1 MKELR
6 QADIPSLYSYRQKIA
21 DCGAKSSMKI
31 DTIAELLIANCGL
44 GKTLD
49 IGAGEGGLV
58 EALVRRQ
65 CNAHGV
71 DVSEVVVERCN
82 ARLPDRFTLGNVLS
96 LPFADNEFDTIVS
109 THCLEHLSPED
120 VPAALAEMH
129 RICKKNV
136 LLQIATTQDRD
147 GHWHLTGEG
156 RKWWEQRCLEAGF
169 IKHPRYYRVNG
180 YEELNHDGLQ
190 IIIFLQKVTSVVMS
204 TYPLSFLE
212 AERGLHMDMLR
223 DVGERSDAHVI
234 RYDWACNYIKPGD
247 RVLDA
252 ACGLGYGAH
261 LIRNLTGASRVIGVD
276 GSEHSIEYANKLYGT
291 SENQVDYL
299 CGMLP
304 EFLARFPDSSFDVVV
319 SFETLEHVEEPQ
331 ALLEEFDRILV
342 PGGRVIVSVPND
354 WSDETGEDPNPY
366 HLHVYDWQKLKQQLS
381 KHFILENAFAQTAS
395 QCKSREKGN
404 QWEARARSLYE
415 VEFNEESPTD
425 CEWWLM
431 TAMKSPLAVTS
442 ENYEERVFANIS
454 KTDHQSIQYG
464 KYFQNPWLMH
474 AMVNSEYRLRS
485 RQALEKLS
493 IAVTEKYAQ
502 GSNDYAAGLCVLSYS
517 ILVNHSSHR
526 RQLQIGL
533 LNEAQRAVGSD
544 PMALRWHLSLN
555 FVKAKLMESV
565 GDQAGAMQ
573 TYLECARTDVR
584 AFGIHLSTKTTEAA
598 YRAGLIALALGDH
611 QAAQSAWTLGVSLG
625 TSLLDV
631 KLADVLI
638 NLERPNRF
646 NHGDGVREYAVAWD
660 NVARCANGLNLLGA
674 GKEINFS
681 ALDNCFQTEYQ
692 GVIKDLLDTRNFLV
706 ESNMELLSTR
716 NTLRER
722 TETLEVVAEELKS
735 RTDELVVTR
744 EILRERTERLEMV
757 CGELESRTD
766 ECQGISKDLHHTR
779 SLLAASNKEL
789 LSTRNTLRER
799 TETLEVV
806 AEELKSRTDE
816 LVATRET
823 LRDRTERLELVCEEL
838 ESRTG
843 ELVMLREELRERTER
858 LELVCEDLDSR
869 TDELVMLREELRERT
884 ERLEARTSARNE
896 QP

>member
-1 MKELR
+1 MKNPEKTDYSSIYNNYWGLPDR
-6 QADIPSLYSYRQKIA
+6 VGESSAD
-21 DCGAKSSMKI
+21 M
-31 DTIAELLIANCGL
+31 DTVAELLIANCGL

-58 EALVRRQ
+58 EALVRRR

-82 ARLPDRFTLGNVLS
+82 ARLPGRFTHGNVLS

-109 THCLEHLSPED
+109 TDCLEHLSPED

-147 GHWHLTGEG
+147 GHWHLTVEG

-180 YEELNHDGLQ
+180 YEELNQDGWQ
-190 IIIFLQKVTSVVMS
+190 ITIFLQKVPSPAIS

-261 LIRNLTGASRVIGVD
+261 VIRNLTGASHVIGVD
-276 GSEHSIEYANKLYGT
+276 GSEHSIAYANKLYGT
-291 SENQVDYL
+291 TENKAAYL

-304 EFLARFPDSSFDVVV
+304 EFLARFPDASFDVVV
-319 SFETLEHVEEPQ
+319 SFETLEHVEAPQ
-331 ALLEEFDRILV
+331 ALLEEFNRILV

-366 HLHVYDWQKLKQQLS
+366 HLHVYDWSKLKQQLN

-404 QWEARARSLYE
+404 QWDARARSLHE
-415 VEFNEESPTD
+415 VEFAEESPAD

-431 TAMKSPLAVTS
+431 TAMKSPLAES
-442 ENYEERVFANIS
+442 SKDYEERVFANIS
-454 KTDHQSIQYG
+454 TTDHPSIQYD

-485 RQALEKLS
+485 RHALEALATEV
-493 IAVTEKYAQ
+493 IEKYPQ

-517 ILVNHSSHR
+517 ILINHSIHR
-526 RQLQIGL
+526 KQLQIGL
-533 LNEAQRAVGSD
+533 LNEAQRALGGD
-544 PMALRWHLSLN
+544 PIALRWHVSLD

-565 GDQAGAMQ
+565 GDQTGAMR

-584 AFGIHLSTKTTEAA
+584 PFGVHLSTKTTEAA
-598 YRAGLIALALGDH
+598 YRAGLIAFALGDR
-611 QAAQSAWTLGVSLG
+611 QAAQSAWTLGVNLG
-625 TSLLDV
+625 TPLLDA

-638 NLERPNRF
+638 NSELPNRF

-660 NVARCANGLNLLGA
+660 NVARCANGLNLLGT
-674 GKEINFS
+674 GREMNFS

-692 GVIKDLLDTRNFLV
+692 GISKDLLHTRSFLA
-706 ESNMELLSTR
+706 ESNKELLFTR

-722 TETLEVVAEELKS
+722 TETLEAVAEELKS
-735 RTDELVVTR
+735 RTDELAATR
-744 EILRERTERLEMV
+744 E
-757 CGELESRTD
+757 
-766 ECQGISKDLHHTR
+766 
-779 SLLAASNKEL
+779 
-789 LSTRNTLRER
+789 TLRER
-799 TETLEVV
+799 TLRLEL
-806 AEELKSRTDE
+806 ACEELKSRTDE
-816 LVATRET
+816 LVATRE
-823 LRDRTERLELVCEEL
+823 
-838 ESRTG
+838 
-843 ELVMLREELRERTER
+843 ELRERT
-858 LELVCEDLDSR
+858 L
-869 TDELVMLREELRERT
+869 
-884 ERLEARTSARNE
+884 RLEACIAAQNE

>member
-1 MKELR
+1 MKNPEKT
-6 QADIPSLYSYRQKIA
+6 DY
-21 DCGAKSSMKI
+21 SSMYNNYWGLPDRI
-31 DTIAELLIANCGL
+31 GESSADMDAVAELLIANCGL

-49 IGAGEGGLV
+49 IGAGEGELV
-58 EALVRRQ
+58 EALVRRR

-82 ARLPDRFTLGNVLS
+82 ARLPGRFTHGNVLN
-96 LPFADNEFDTIVS
+96 LPFADNEFDTVVS
-109 THCLEHLSPED
+109 TDCLEHLSPED

-147 GHWHLTGEG
+147 GHWHLTVEG
-156 RKWWEQRCLEAGF
+156 RKWWELRCLEAGF

-180 YEELNHDGLQ
+180 YEELNQDGWQ
-190 IIIFLQKVTSVVMS
+190 ITIFLQKVPSPVIS

-261 LIRNLTGASRVIGVD
+261 VIRNLTGASQVIGVD

-291 SENQVDYL
+291 SESRADYL

-304 EFLARFPDSSFDVVV
+304 EFLARFPDASFDVVV
-319 SFETLEHVEEPQ
+319 SFETLEHVEDPQ
-331 ALLEEFDRILV
+331 ALLEEFNRILV

-366 HLHVYDWQKLKQQLS
+366 HLHVYDWDKLKQQLN

-395 QCKSREKGN
+395 QCKSREKNN
-404 QWEARARSLYE
+404 QWEARARSLHE
-415 VEFNEESPTD
+415 VEFIEESPAD

-431 TAMKSPLAVTS
+431 TAMKSPLADTS

-454 KTDHQSIQYG
+454 TTDHPSIQYAR
-464 KYFQNPWLMH
+464 YFQNPWLMH

-485 RQALEKLS
+485 RYALETLAS
-493 IAVTEKYAQ
+493 EVIEKYPK

-517 ILVNHSSHR
+517 ILANHSSHR
-526 RQLQIGL
+526 KQLQIGL
-533 LNEAQRAVGSD
+533 LNEAQRALGDD
-544 PMALRWHLSLN
+544 PIALRWHVSLD

-565 GDQAGAMQ
+565 GDLTGAMQ
-573 TYLECARTDVR
+573 TYLECARTNVR
-584 AFGIHLSTKTTEAA
+584 PFGIHLSTKTTEAA
-598 YRAGLIALALGDH
+598 YRAGLVAFALGDR
-611 QAAQSAWTLGVSLG
+611 QAAQSAWTLGVNLG
-625 TSLLDV
+625 TSLLDT

-638 NLERPNRF
+638 NPERPNRF
-646 NHGDGVREYAVAWD
+646 NHGDGAREYAVAWD
-660 NVARCANGLNLLGA
+660 NVARCANGLNLLST
-674 GKEINFS
+674 GKEMNFS

-692 GVIKDLLDTRNFLV
+692 GVSKDLLN
-706 ESNMELLSTR
+706 
-716 NTLRER
+716 
-722 TETLEVVAEELKS
+722 
-735 RTDELVVTR
+735 
-744 EILRERTERLEMV
+744 
-757 CGELESRTD
+757 
-766 ECQGISKDLHHTR
+766 TR
-779 SLLAASNKEL
+779 SFLAKSNKEL
-789 LSTRNTLRER
+789 LSTRITLRDR
-799 TETLEVV
+799 TEALEAV

-823 LRDRTERLELVCEEL
+823 LR
-838 ESRTG
+838 
-843 ELVMLREELRERTER
+843 ERTER
-858 LELVCEDLDSR
+858 LELVSEELKSR
-869 TDELVMLREELRERT
+869 TDELVATREELRERT
-884 ERLEARTSARNE
+884 QRLEACIAAQNK

>member
-1 MKELR
+1 MKNPEKT
-6 QADIPSLYSYRQKIA
+6 DY
-21 DCGAKSSMKI
+21 SSMYNNYWGLPDRI
-31 DTIAELLIANCGL
+31 GESSADMDTVAELLIANCGL

-58 EALVRRQ
+58 EALVRRR

-82 ARLPDRFTLGNVLS
+82 ARLPGRFTHGNVLS

-109 THCLEHLSPED
+109 TDCLEHLSPED
-120 VPAALAEMH
+120 VPAALAEIH

-147 GHWHLTGEG
+147 GHWHLTVEG

-180 YEELNHDGLQ
+180 YEELNQDGWQ
-190 IIIFLQKVTSVVMS
+190 ITIFLQKVPSPVIS

-261 LIRNLTGASRVIGVD
+261 VIRNLTGASQVIGVD

-291 SENQVDYL
+291 SENRADYL

-304 EFLARFPDSSFDVVV
+304 EFLARFPDASFDVVV
-319 SFETLEHVEEPQ
+319 SFETLEHVEDPQ
-331 ALLEEFDRILV
+331 ALLEEFNRILV

-366 HLHVYDWQKLKQQLS
+366 HLHVYDWDKLKQQLN

-404 QWEARARSLYE
+404 QWEARARSLHE
-415 VEFNEESPTD
+415 VEFIEESPVD

-431 TAMKSPLAVTS
+431 TAMKSPLADTS

-454 KTDHQSIQYG
+454 TTDHPSIQYAR
-464 KYFQNPWLMH
+464 YFQNPWLMH

-485 RQALEKLS
+485 RQALETLAS
-493 IAVTEKYAQ
+493 EVIEKYSQ

-517 ILVNHSSHR
+517 ILANHSSHR
-526 RQLQIGL
+526 KQLQIGL
-533 LNEAQRAVGSD
+533 LNEAQRALGGD
-544 PMALRWHLSLN
+544 PIALRWHVSLD

-565 GDQAGAMQ
+565 GDQTGAMQ

-584 AFGIHLSTKTTEAA
+584 PFGIHLSTKTTEAA
-598 YRAGLIALALGDH
+598 YRAGLIAFALGDR
-611 QAAQSAWTLGVSLG
+611 QAAQSAWTLGVNLG
-625 TSLLDV
+625 TSLLDA

-638 NLERPNRF
+638 NPERPNRF

-660 NVARCANGLNLLGA
+660 NVARCANGLNLLGT
-674 GKEINFS
+674 GKEMNFS

-692 GVIKDLLDTRNFLV
+692 G
-706 ESNMELLSTR
+706 
-716 NTLRER
+716 
-722 TETLEVVAEELKS
+722 
-735 RTDELVVTR
+735 
-744 EILRERTERLEMV
+744 
-757 CGELESRTD
+757 
-766 ECQGISKDLHHTR
+766 ISKDLLHTR
-779 SLLAASNKEL
+779 SFLAESNKEL

-799 TETLEVV
+799 TETLEAV

-823 LRDRTERLELVCEEL
+823 LRERTERLELACEEL
-838 ESRTG
+838 KSRTD
-843 ELVMLREELRERTER
+843 ELVATREELRERTQ
-858 LELVCEDLDSR
+858 
-869 TDELVMLREELRERT
+869 
-884 ERLEARTSARNE
+884 RLEACIAAQNE